1 MAQPNP
7 RCNTCRVR
15 NCSVLSNCSNNI
27 LEALS
32 DNKEYLHFQRRERLL
47 IEGQH
52 GGGIYF
58 IRSGI
63 AKIEVNGKSGRPLIL
78 RLAGAGSVFGH
89 RIRGSNNEQPLSVE
103 AVEDLYVCHI
113 SLAYYDQL
121 VEKSPALHSGMM
133 QSLLNEIRQ
142 VELHA
147 VRLTHLSVKE
157 RVAGTLLHIAAL
169 YQYQPGSNGIR
180 VHLERQDLADLS
192 GTTREQ
198 VSRMLSGLQQ
208 GGYIKYRGKHFKFF
222 NLPGLQQIAALY

>member
-15 NCSVLSNCSNNI
+15 NCSVLSNCSNDI

-32 DNKEYLHFQRRERLL
+32 DHKKYLHFQKGERLL
-47 IEGQH
+47 IEGQR

-63 AKIEVNGKSGRPLIL
+63 AKVEVNGKSGRPLIL
-78 RLAGAGSVFGH
+78 RLAGAGSILGH
-89 RIRGSNNEQPLSVE
+89 RMCGSKNEQPVSVE

-113 SLAYYDQL
+113 TLAFYEQL
-121 VEKSPALHSGMM
+121 IEKSPALHKEMM
-133 QSLLNEIRQ
+133 QLLLNEIRQ

-157 RVAGTLLHIAAL
+157 RVAGALLEIAKL
-169 YQYQPGSNGIR
+169 YHYQPGSNGIR
-180 VHLERQDLADLS
+180 VHLKRQDLADLS

-198 VSRMLSGLQQ
+198 VSRMLTGLQRA
-208 GGYIKYRGKHFKFF
+208 GFIKLSGKHFKFL
-222 NLPGLQQIAALY
+222 NLNSLQNITAFH

>member
-1 MAQPNP
+1 M
-7 RCNTCRVR
+7 
-15 NCSVLSNCSNNI
+15 LSNCSNDI

-32 DNKEYLHFQRRERLL
+32 DNKEYLHFQQGERLL
-47 IEGQH
+47 IEGQR

-58 IRSGI
+58 IRLGI
-63 AKIEVNGKSGRPLIL
+63 AKIEVNGKNGRPLIL
-78 RLAGAGSVFGH
+78 RLAGPGTVFGH

-113 SLAYYDQL
+113 SLARFDQF

-147 VRLTHLSVKE
+147 VRLTQFSVKE
-157 RVAGTLLHIAAL
+157 RVAGALLHIAAL

-198 VSRMLSGLQQ
+198 VSRMLTELQQ
-208 GGYIKYRGKHFKFF
+208 SGYIKFSGKHFKFF
-222 NLPGLQQIAALY
+222 DLNSLQNITALC